1 MLKQC
6 IFIYLY
12 LFFGVISNFKRI
24 NYICKRTWRVTCDVW
39 RWIQKKWHLFLETE
53 KCHKLTFRYSKKI
66 WQFVFS
72 PLNANLLI
80 IFFSPDFSVNV
91 FLTHFIIWCNGKK
104 RKNKGFILATKKNR
118 SLFCYCCSINDIKIS
133 PVKLSR
139 LFITTMKWHIFFWS
153 FFLNQTVPNLKQTTE

>member
-24 NYICKRTWRVTCDVW
+24 NYICKRTWRDVW

-72 PLNANLLI
+72 SLNANLLI
-80 IFFSPDFSVNV
+80 ILSSPDFSVNV

-104 RKNKGFILATKKNR
+104 RKKQGIYPCNKKKSFPFLLLLFHKWYTNFTGQIKPTFHYHDEVTHI
-118 SLFCYCCSINDIKIS
+118 SLKKKEIKQ
-133 PVKLSR
+133 
-139 LFITTMKWHIFFWS
+139 F
-153 FFLNQTVPNLKQTTE
+153 QT